1 MWEICS
7 ATMTGGPT
15 GVEGLQAAGTP
26 EELRTVEALRAGDEQ
41 AFVEMVRR
49 YSPTMLRVALLYVSS
64 HAVAEKVV
72 QEAWNGVISGIGRF
86 EGRSTLRTWLFRV
99 LTDIA
104 KTRGERERRSVP
116 FSALVAVELEA
127 DEPAVEP
134 DRFLNSDS
142 RWPDFWFSSPRR
154 WRELPEARL
163 LSPQTTDLLKHEVDS
178 LPAVQQVVI
187 VLRDIEGWSAK
198 EVSQLLGMTEG
209 HQRVLLHRARTK
221 ARRALEEHLDQA

>member
-1 MWEICS
+1 
-7 ATMTGGPT
+7 MTGCPT
-15 GVEGLQAAGTP
+15 GVEGLRPAGTP

-41 AFVEMVRR
+41 AFVEVVRR
-49 YSPTMLRVALLYVSS
+49 YSPTMMRVALLYVSS
-64 HAVAEKVV
+64 PAVADEVV
-72 QEAWNGVISGIGRF
+72 QEAWKGVISGIGRF

-116 FSALVAVELEA
+116 YSALVAGELDA

-134 DRFLNSDS
+134 DRFLKSAS

-154 WRELPEARL
+154 WRELPEACL
-163 LSPQTTDLLKHEVDS
+163 LSQQTRELLKHAVDS
-178 LPAVQQVVI
+178 LPAVQRAVI
-187 VLRDIEGWSAK
+187 VLRDIEGWRAQ
-198 EVSQLLGMTEG
+198 EVCELLGVTEG
-209 HQRVLLHRARTK
+209 HQRVLLHRARAK

>member
-1 MWEICS
+1 
-7 ATMTGGPT
+7 MTGGPT

-49 YSPTMLRVALLYVSS
+49 YSPTMLRVASLYVSS
-64 HAVAEKVV
+64 HAVADEVV
-72 QEAWNGVISGIGRF
+72 QEAWKGAISGIGRF
-86 EGRSTLRTWLFRV
+86 EGRSTFRTWLFRV

-104 KTRGERERRSVP
+104 KTRGERERRNVP
-116 FSALVAVELEA
+116 FSALVAGELEA

-134 DRFLNSDS
+134 DRFLKSDS
-142 RWPDFWFSSPRR
+142 RWPNFWFASPRR

-163 LSPQTTDLLKHEVDS
+163 LSLQTTDLLRRAVDS
-178 LPAVQQVVI
+178 LPAVQQAVI
-187 VLRDIEGWSAK
+187 VLRDMEGWSAQ
-198 EVSQLLGMTEG
+198 EVCELLGVTDG
-209 HQRVLLHRARTK
+209 DQRVLLHRARTK